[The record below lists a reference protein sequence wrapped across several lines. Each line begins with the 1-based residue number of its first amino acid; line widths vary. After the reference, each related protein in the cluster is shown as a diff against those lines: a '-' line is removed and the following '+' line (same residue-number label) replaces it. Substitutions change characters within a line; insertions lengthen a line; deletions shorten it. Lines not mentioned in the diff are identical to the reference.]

1 MGNFQGQ
8 LQKCDP
14 GQNAQERGQL
24 QVYQKPGDGEEAMM
38 MIQRYD
44 DGTTDMKELINIIMK
59 PLVTMLLPMARLPP
73 YAQYDPEK

>member
-1 MGNFQGQ
+1 MRRTFKDNC
-8 LQKCDP
+8 KS
-14 GQNAQERGQL
+14 AT
-24 QVYQKPGDGEEAMM
+24 QVKMLKNVDNSRYIRNLVMNKMM

>member
-14 GQNAQERGQL
+14 GQNARERGQL

-38 MIQRYD
+38 MIQRNDDGND
-44 DGTTDMKELINIIMK
+44 DGTTDMKELII
-59 PLVTMLLPMARLPP
+59 
-73 YAQYDPEK
+73 E

>member
-1 MGNFQGQ
+1 M
-8 LQKCDP
+8 QKSDP

-44 DGTTDMKELINIIMK
+44 DGNDDGTTDMKELI
-59 PLVTMLLPMARLPP
+59 T
-73 YAQYDPEK
+73 E